1 MKHNYSNS
9 KFIQTSALVGI
20 SGMSKPKPLYPSAA
34 AEQRFHSN

>member
-9 KFIQTSALVGI
+9 KFIQTSALVER